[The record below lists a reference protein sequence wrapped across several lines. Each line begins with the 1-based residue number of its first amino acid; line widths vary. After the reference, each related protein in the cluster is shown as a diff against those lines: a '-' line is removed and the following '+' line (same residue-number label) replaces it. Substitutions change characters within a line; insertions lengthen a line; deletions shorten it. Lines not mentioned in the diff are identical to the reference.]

1 MQYTGAEILLKSLEA
16 EGVDTVFGYPG
27 GAVLT
32 IYDALYFSNIRHIL
46 PRHEQGAAHAAD
58 GYARVTGKPGVV
70 IATSGPGATNLVTG
84 IANAY
89 MDSIPMVAITGQVAT
104 AAIGKDSF
112 QESDITAIT
121 MPITK
126 HNFLVKDVEELAITV
141 KKAFH
146 IATTGRPGPVL
157 IDIPK
162 DICNI
167 KTEFN
172 YPETINMRSYKT
184 CKQGNKAQ
192 IQQAANLISQAKKPV
207 IYAGGGVVG
216 SNSQKELLE
225 LAELTGIPV
234 TTTLLGLG
242 AFPGTH
248 PQFMGMLG
256 MHGTR
261 TANYGVSECDLL
273 IAIGARFDDRVTS
286 KLDSFAVDAKVIHI
300 DIDPAEIGKNVKV
313 DVPIVGDVKSVL
325 ESLNK
330 LVEKLEIE
338 EWMDQIYSWRRE
350 YPLTYDESDA
360 NGLKPQFILEK
371 VFEVTRGEAII
382 STDVGQHQMWTALYY
397 KFLHSRSLV
406 TSGGLGTMGFGFP
419 AAIGAKV
426 GRPDKMVINIAGDGS
441 FQMNSQELATAVA
454 YNIPVINIIMNN
466 GFLGMVRQWQEIFYD
481 KRYSYSNLE
490 SGPDFVKLAE
500 AYGAWGK
507 RITKSEEVAPAIEE
521 AIATG
526 RPCVLDCVIDRE
538 ENVLPMV
545 APGQPIYNMVGR

>member
-104 AAIGKDSF
+104 GAIGKDSF

-167 KTEFN
+167 RTEFN

-192 IQQAANLISQAKKPV
+192 IQQAANLIDQAKKPV

-261 TANYGVSECDLL
+261 TANYAVSECDLL

-330 LVEKLEIE
+330 LVEKLDIE
-338 EWMDQIYSWRRE
+338 DWMDQIYRWRRE

-454 YNIPVINIIMNN
+454 YNIPVINVIMNN

-507 RITKSEEVAPAIEE
+507 RITKSEEVAPALEE